1 MGGIIDLSNIASDSA
16 PLFIIWS
23 FSGMAFLSLSGIG
36 FTERGQEVLS
46 SKILP
51 KIGFKQDFLAFHV
64 NIIICAVYLFI
75 NILTTTKIVTADAF
89 KPWGQDLFTFIQPL
103 LIIVIF
109 FYFILIVVV
118 FLKGLEPSPPSP
130 PPVSGDLTMSRINAL
145 LRSP

>member
-1 MGGIIDLSNIASDSA
+1 LSSITSDSA

-23 FSGMAFLSLSGIG
+23 FSGMAVLSLSGIG
-36 FTERGQEVLS
+36 FTERGQEILS

-51 KIGFKQDFLAFHV
+51 RIGFKKDFLAFHF
-64 NIIICAVYLFI
+64 NIIICLVYLFI
-75 NILTTTKIVTADAF
+75 NILTTAKIVTADTF
-89 KPWGQDLFTFIQPL
+89 KPWGEDLFTFIQPL

-130 PPVSGDLTMSRINAL
+130 PHVSDDLTVSRINAL
-145 LRSP
+145 LKSS